1 MPAGT
6 VASTDN
12 RNWELLPDNTP
23 QRRFSQS
30 RAVALDMESATIAAN
45 GARLAALGE
54 GKAVRAPREELLSLS
69 LAALLVSEALV
80 RRANRRVRG
89 DDAER

>member
-1 MPAGT
+1 MAVHAPELIGRGGWIGT
-6 VASTDN
+6 SG
-12 RNWELLPDNTP
+12 P
-23 QRRFSQS
+23 
-30 RAVALDMESATIAAN
+30 
-45 GARLAALGE
+45 
-54 GKAVRAPREELLSLS
+54 LS